1 MEALQSLNYEGHEIE
16 FNLSSTAL
24 MVNATE
30 MAKVFGKRVDVF
42 LKSDHAKAFIEALE
56 FTPNGVNSEQLPREK
71 IITRNHRNG
80 TWMHPYLALKF
91 AAWLD
96 PKFEVWVYF
105 TINKVLFGHYQSMAE
120 SLRHSA
126 LRINR
131 IEELE
136 NRLTAN
142 IPDYQE
148 LVKLKFEE
156 RQANNRRAKENRN
169 QLELFKQTF

>member
-1 MEALQSLNYEGHEIE
+1 MEALQILNYEGHEIE
-16 FNLSSTAL
+16 FNMSNTS
-24 MVNATE
+24 MMINATE
-30 MAKVFGKRVDVF
+30 MAKVFGKRVAHF
-42 LKSDHAKAFIEALE
+42 LKSDHAQAFIEALK
-56 FTPNGVNSEQLPREK
+56 FTPNGVNLESLPDDQ
-71 IITRNHRNG
+71 IIKTKGRSG

-91 AAWLD
+91 AAWLN
-96 PKFEVWVYF
+96 PRFEVWVFF

-148 LVKLKFEE
+148 LVQLKFEE
-156 RQANNRRAKENRN
+156 RQANNRRAKENKN
-169 QLELFKQTF
+169 QLELFKQNF